1 MCSSDLTLGSPYL
14 LQLVGH
20 YLCLKGQPGTELGRE
35 EVDAALALSRSDFE
49 TDVCRTTLNALSEV
63 DINFLVSMSED
74 QGSGRISDIAARLGV
89 SRDYAQKYRKRLIGA
104 GVIQPA
110 GLLADG
116 ADHAKRERARFGMDA
131 MKELKDVLG
140 GSFTLLDNA
149 TRK

>member
-1 MCSSDLTLGSPYL
+1 MAAESTLGSPYL

-20 YLCLKGQPGTELGRE
+20 YLCLRGQPGTELGRE

-63 DINFLVSMSED
+63 DVNFLVSMSED
-74 QGSGRISDIAARLGV
+74 QGSSRISDIAARLGV

-110 GLLADG
+110 GRGRLSFSVPYLA
-116 ADHAKRERARFGMDA
+116 HYLRTSR
-131 MKELKDVLG
+131 
-140 GSFTLLDNA
+140 
-149 TRK
+149 